1 MHKNIF
7 ILTIALFG
15 GIASAVAIPA
25 TLDVDFRTA
34 AWASSSGRTQS
45 TVNDVT
51 AVAAY
56 PPGSVLT
63 WSSTAGIGINSPTP
77 FGVATVDILNLVFAG
92 SSGNGLT
99 GAWVTNL
106 FNGSVDETGLL
117 ALDTTTGLDT
127 VLFSGLQTSA
137 QNPLG
142 DVYVNFGGPL
152 NVLSAQFY
160 ETGGFNSVVGNN
172 NYSVAG
178 FSGVPDGGPTLTL
191 LGIGLISLMAFRRRF
206 AF

>member
-1 MHKNIF
+1 MRPGQREETHRW
-7 ILTIALFG
+7 
-15 GIASAVAIPA
+15 PA
-25 TLDVDFRTA
+25 RVR
-34 AWASSSGRTQS
+34 
-45 TVNDVT
+45 
-51 AVAAY
+51 
-56 PPGSVLT
+56 
-63 WSSTAGIGINSPTP
+63 I
-77 FGVATVDILNLVFAG
+77 
-92 SSGNGLT
+92 
-99 GAWVTNL
+99 
-106 FNGSVDETGLL
+106 
-117 ALDTTTGLDT
+117 T

-160 ETGGFNSVVGNN
+160 ETGGFNSVAGTQ